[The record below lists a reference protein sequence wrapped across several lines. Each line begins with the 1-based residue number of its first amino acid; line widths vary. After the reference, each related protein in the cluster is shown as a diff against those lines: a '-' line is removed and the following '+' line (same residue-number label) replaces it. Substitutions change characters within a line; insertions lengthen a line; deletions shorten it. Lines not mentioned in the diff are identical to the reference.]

1 MPENTLRWR
10 PSPTSSVR
18 RSSLVE
24 PSTCSQ
30 LTICAMRRSTRAKS
44 SMEMVSASGS
54 PPGITA
60 GGAGGSNR
68 SSSICGSTRCIR
80 CLNGATVR
88 GSAAASAQT
97 MPACA
102 PNSSRDAVGRSGS
115 TGASMDRALKPA
127 SEREQMSCSA
137 AFCAASALPMPLAST
152 QGWAV
157 SKAWLM
163 RSAQAA
169 ISRMARLYSRASK
182 AARIDSAC
190 SAYSADSAA
199 ASPA

>member
-1 MPENTLRWR
+1 
-10 PSPTSSVR
+10 
-18 RSSLVE
+18 
-24 PSTCSQ
+24 
-30 LTICAMRRSTRAKS
+30 
-44 SMEMVSASGS
+44 MEMVSASGS

-80 CLNGATVR
+80 CLNGATVC

-97 MPACA
+97 KPACA
-102 PNSSRDAVGRSGS
+102 PNSSRATRSVSSGS
-115 TGASMDRALKPA
+115 TGASITDRALKPA

-163 RSAQAA
+163 RSAQAM